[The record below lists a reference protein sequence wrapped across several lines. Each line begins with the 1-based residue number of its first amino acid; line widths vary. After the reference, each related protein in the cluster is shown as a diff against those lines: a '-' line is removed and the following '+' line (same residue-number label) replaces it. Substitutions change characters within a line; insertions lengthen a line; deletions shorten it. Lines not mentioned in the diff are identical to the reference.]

1 MKKRKWIAVLRGF
14 CKGLA
19 LFLLAFGLV
28 TQNRSLQIAMVIL
41 MVILCTVD
49 TAQEIAEKKK
59 LKNDQQV

>member
-28 TQNRSLQIAMVIL
+28 TQNRSLQIAMVVV
-41 MVILCTVD
+41 MVILCVVD
-49 TAQEIAEKKK
+49 TVQDIAEKKK
-59 LKNDQQV
+59 LKNDQRE